1 VGVSV
6 PAGCWLL
13 FDKPAL
19 VRGGEHDPALGELC
33 LCAVTRFEVLYSAR
47 SQKAFRQLETELD
60 AVHELRTDIDQAAV
74 LHLDRHYDTLARV
87 LAFTPVRLE
96 V

>member
-1 VGVSV
+1 MGVSV

-33 LCAVTRFEVLYSAR
+33 LCAVTRVEVLYSAR

-60 AVHELRTDIDQAAV
+60 AVHELRTDIDQAL
-74 LHLDRHYDTLARV
+74 LHLDRPYDTLARV